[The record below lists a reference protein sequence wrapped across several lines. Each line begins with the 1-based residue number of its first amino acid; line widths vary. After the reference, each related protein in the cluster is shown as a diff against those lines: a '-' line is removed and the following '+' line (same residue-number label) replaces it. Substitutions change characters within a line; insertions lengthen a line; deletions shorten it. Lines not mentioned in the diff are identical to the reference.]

1 VRWIPNALTA
11 LRVALLPVFFLA
23 LSRVPAAPEGAGWS
37 ADRAWAAGLLLVI
50 GVTDYLDG
58 LAARRLDAASRL
70 GSVADAVA
78 DRLVIVLPLAYFAFL
93 TPPAFAPVG
102 AWIPVWIVALDL
114 MTGTAW
120 LVARQQ
126 RGVTAPARH
135 NLPGR
140 VAAWFFFA
148 LLLWIV
154 ADLPGAGVTILAAVA
169 LGLTTVSSFLYAH
182 RWWGG
187 AVDLDARPHP

>member
-1 VRWIPNALTA
+1 VRWLPNALTA
-11 LRVALLPVFFLA
+11 LRVALLPVFFHA

-50 GVTDYLDG
+50 GATDYLDG

-93 TPPAFAPVG
+93 TPPAFAAVG
-102 AWIPVWIVALDL
+102 VWIPVWLVTLDL
-114 MTGTAW
+114 MKGTAW
-120 LVARQQ
+120 LVARQR
-126 RGVTAPARH
+126 RGAPAPARH
-135 NLPGR
+135 NLQGR

-154 ADLPGAGVTILAAVA
+154 ADLPGAGVTILAAAA
-169 LGLTTVSSFLYAH
+169 LGLTTASSFLYVQ

-187 AVDLDARPHP
+187 PVDLDARPHP